1 MAIVSSTVQWQIAR
15 RNLRAIEAFNENLG
29 SQPNDIKMSR
39 IKRKP
44 LWTFFPSESIEESVS
59 KAESSMRKGPAAWRF
74 SLSEGEDVQ
83 EDLAEHIQ
91 DTCLPI
97 PCLPAQCPWPSS

>member
-1 MAIVSSTVQWQIAR
+1 MQWQIAR
-15 RNLRAIEAFNENLG
+15 RNLRAIEAFNGNLS
-29 SQPNDIKMSR
+29 SQPNDIRMSR

-59 KAESSMRKGPAAWRF
+59 KAEWSLRKGQAAWRF
-74 SLSEGEDVQ
+74 SLSEGEEVQ
-83 EDLAEHIQ
+83 EDLHDHLQ

-97 PCLPAQCPWPSS
+97 YDL